1 MGLHDCSAG
10 KKSERRGEER
20 SGAGVVIRIVL
31 ISTRR
36 KKERDED

>member
-20 SGAGVVIRIVL
+20 SGA
-31 ISTRR
+31 
-36 KKERDED
+36 ERSGGSD